1 MEFYWAPFLVESN
14 SDDPKI
20 HSIQHRIIKADTI
33 GAHAENWRGVD
44 YLVFNTYMW
53 WMNTL
58 DMKVMYVTFP
68 GRKGRRRRIHARRAD
83 LPSFIL
89 RTYVNRAGDRAPRA
103 GRSTTRWCGSKR
115 TGRC

>member
-33 GAHAENWRGVD
+33 GAHADNWRGVD
-44 YLVFNTYMW
+44 YLVFNTYIW

-58 DMKVMYVTFP
+58 DMKVMYV
-68 GRKGRRRRIHARRAD
+68 RHV
-83 LPSFIL
+83 SFVC
-89 RTYVNRAGDRAPRA
+89 RPAAAGAAPCS
-103 GRSTTRWCGSKR
+103 RSISACMRGHDPV
-115 TGRC
+115 